1 MNETWHIPRPSLSG
15 SSSGEHSSNSSSKS
29 HSNPSTVNRNS
40 RYFRQGGH
48 TNYAYVSTY
57 DIYSDHNNDYVS
69 RYPRGSYDLPELH
82 NQNPIYHTSQS
93 AASATSSRRSKS
105 NQGRS
110 SPPSANAV
118 GEKRGSR
125 SSRGSTDSNSS
136 THVSIFLKRKPD
148 FLHLVRQQKIYNRI
162 LPLLFQSGASES
174 LLLTAANLE
183 RFAAIH
189 KKMPLRE
196 IDHHDINSQQNYA
209 SNFVG
214 SPAPTSDRNHALGA
228 VPKSHD
234 NHHHHQNQQNHE
246 QSSASQNADAIIAI
260 DPNLHFVKTKDVDS
274 VSIASST
281 HFTMVNGIGRPP
293 RKTKSGI
300 CSRSHQITV
309 LILTMSTIFLIGI
322 LFAVYL
328 LESKFLGHPQTY
340 KNFN

>member
-1 MNETWHIPRPSLSG
+1 MKSQNLLMNETWHIPRPSLSG

-82 NQNPIYHTSQS
+82 NQNPIYHTTQS

-136 THVSIFLKRKPD
+136 TH
-148 FLHLVRQQKIYNRI
+148 
-162 LPLLFQSGASES
+162 SGASES

-234 NHHHHQNQQNHE
+234 HHHQQNHE

-328 LESKFLGHPQTY
+328 LEMRARGMPR
-340 KNFN
+340 